1 MHSSISSSSLGA
13 KDIEAT
19 APKPTSAHIGIVVL
33 LAGLVGIFVALET
46 GSSWALRHLSRTER
60 RITTE
65 LNAARHIPP
74 RAADGRPTVLL
85 VGNSLLIEG
94 VQMDGLQQGLASEYA
109 VSRYAIERTAYYDWY
124 FGLSRLL
131 EEGSRP
137 SMIVMILA
145 PDQVSSNLTL
155 GESFA
160 YREVSTHDL
169 PKMVQETHLDKN
181 VASSYM
187 LAHWSRWQA
196 NKEFIR
202 QCIMILLVP
211 RFRQLAGRIADR
223 GPHLTDPDLIL
234 NRARERLPKLQ
245 EMTRAY
251 GIPIVLL
258 IPPALREDH
267 SAELQKTAASVGF
280 PVWVPSYPG
289 ELSRDYFR
297 DNLHLNPKGASLFT
311 SRLVQQLHEYRTVL
325 AGCPDCDPAR

>member
-1 MHSSISSSSLGA
+1 MHSSISSSSVGVA
-13 KDIEAT
+13 EAERDASRT
-19 APKPTSAHIGIVVL
+19 ANGHKGIFLL
-33 LAGLVGIFVALET
+33 LAGVVGIFLLLEVV
-46 GSSWALRHLSRTER
+46 SPWVLRHLSRTEQ
-60 RITTE
+60 RINRE
-65 LNAARHIPP
+65 LSAARHIPVKSP
-74 RAADGRPTVLL
+74 DGRPTLLL
-85 VGNSLLIEG
+85 VGNSLLLEG

-160 YREVSTHDL
+160 YREVSTQDF
-169 PKMVQETHLDKN
+169 PKMVQEAHLDKN
-181 VASSYM
+181 VTSSYL

-202 QCIMILLVP
+202 QCIMILMVP

-223 GPHLTDPDLIL
+223 GPHLTDPNLIL
-234 NRARERLPKLQ
+234 SRAHERLPKLQ
-245 EMTRAY
+245 ELTRAY

-258 IPPALREDH
+258 LPPALREDH
-267 SAELQKTAASVGF
+267 SLDLQKVGDSVGF
-280 PVWVPSYPG
+280 PVWVLSPPG
-289 ELSRDYFR
+289 ELSR
-297 DNLHLNPKGASLFT
+297 
-311 SRLVQQLHEYRTVL
+311 E
-325 AGCPDCDPAR
+325 

>member
-1 MHSSISSSSLGA
+1 MHSSISSSSFEP
-13 KDIEAT
+13 IELEKE
-19 APKPTSAHIGIVVL
+19 APKRTAAHTGILVL
-33 LAGLVGIFVALET
+33 LAGLVVIFVALEL
-46 GSSWALRHLSRTER
+46 GSSWILRHLSRTER

-74 RAADGRPTVLL
+74 RAADGRPTLLL

-109 VSRYAIERTAYYDWY
+109 ASRYAIERTAYYDWY

-137 SMIVMILA
+137 SMIVLILA

-160 YREVSTHDL
+160 YREVSTQDL
-169 PKMVQETHLDKN
+169 PKMMQETHLDKN
-181 VASSYM
+181 IASSYM

-234 NRARERLPKLQ
+234 GRARERLPKLQ

-258 IPPALREDH
+258 IPPALRDDH
-267 SAELQKTAASVGF
+267 SIELQKLGASLGF
-280 PVWVPSYPG
+280 PVWVPSPPG
-289 ELSRDYFR
+289 ELSREYFR

-311 SRLVQQLHEYRTVL
+311 SRLVQRLHDYRTVL
-325 AGCPDCDPAR
+325 ASCPNCISKR